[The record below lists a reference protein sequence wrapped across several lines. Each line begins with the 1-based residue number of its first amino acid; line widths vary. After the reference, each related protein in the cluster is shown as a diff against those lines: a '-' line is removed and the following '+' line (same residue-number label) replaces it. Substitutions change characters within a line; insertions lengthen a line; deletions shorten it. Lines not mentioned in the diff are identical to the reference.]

1 MKFINKFHFMDMI
14 AVAAMLQSCNGQ
26 YISTLTTPHPVQATN
41 STVVITAIA
50 SPTQN
55 STGKK
60 WILSWIFNKT
70 QVAQV
75 GYAPHPNVKTLVE
88 SSSNYSERTNVSATD
103 ISDTRFTTHLTIS
116 HLKAEEDGY
125 LMELAASKSIS
136 KSLKLTIRDCH
147 ESLSDGVKVN
157 AISRVFNSPGKF
169 ACSNGGDLF
178 YSNGTMLTS
187 SDTTCLESAEWS
199 GQDNLQCWTAPS
211 VSLSSSLIIKG
222 NKLTVIEEND
232 MILTCSYNDVIP
244 AGNTSQ
250 FYFGGKGNTKR
261 QGQAFILSSLQR
273 SDNNK
278 VVSCQAVTPYTDVHP
293 GSGRSS
299 EIKLDV
305 LYKPKTVVMK
315 VKLSKY
321 TIPTKDG
328 YLLRSN
334 KKVSITCNPSK
345 ANPSPICTWNFPSVK
360 STPISSTQ
368 GCKISHHLSQSSL
381 VSCIAQNR
389 AGSSLSNNQTITV
402 VPKKRKL
409 EFIVTGKNVTKT
421 DGIVTS
427 YLGNIVTF
435 SCSVGFSDQL
445 NTTYKLRAGER
456 CYNKQSFDL
465 TLKPSNTGNYSCT
478 SMDSFGTYSAS
489 IYLDVLYAPDTV
501 TSKIELSQYTIPT
514 KDGYLLRSDKKVS
527 ITCNPSKANPSPT
540 CTWNFPSVT
549 SKPISSTQGCKIS
562 HHLSQSSL
570 VSCIAQN
577 RAGSSSSNELN
588 ITVVPEKRKLEFIVT
603 GKNVTKTDGIVTSY
617 VGEIVTFSCSIGF
630 SDQLNTTYKLRA
642 GERRY
647 NKQSFD
653 LTLKPSDTGNYSCT
667 TKDNFGT
674 YSSSIYLDV
683 LHAPD
688 TVTNKV
694 ELSRYKIVAE
704 DGYLLRSDENL
715 TMQCISEANPSP
727 TCTWTIFSL
736 NSQSDI
742 SIPGC
747 NISYNLDQSSLIY
760 CTAENEAGSKS
771 SNVQTVTVV
780 PAQRSLEFKATG
792 SNITNTGRFITSYLG
807 ENVAFSC
814 SIEYSDRLNTTFL
827 LKRPGRRHTTGKSF
841 ALSLESSD
849 TGNYSCTTE
858 DSFGSY
864 SSSIYLD
871 VIYTARQ
878 HEGITCNWNVNE
890 SGSCVVVFCSN
901 PKSQFVLLTKNDL
914 PVTHDGST
922 TIQSD
927 GDQQTFTFSKT
938 EVLSSDNGTYT
949 LTVRSLDNESFPEN
963 ALINFT
969 IVVADG
975 PLVDSGIA
983 WLQPVII
990 GGSVVGVFCLCVMIF
1005 VIVQWRRGAK
1015 KTDEKEERINPLYGS
1030 SESPDQV
1037 EAAYAEVDKKKK
1049 KKKKG

>member
-1 MKFINKFHFMDMI
+1 MKFINTFHFMDMI
-14 AVAAMLQSCNGQ
+14 VVAVMLQSCNGQ
-26 YISTLTTPHPVQATN
+26 YISPLTTPHPVQATN
-41 STVVITAIA
+41 STVVITATA

-55 STGKK
+55 SSGRN
-60 WILSWIFNKT
+60 WILLWKFSET

-75 GYAPHPNVKTLVE
+75 GYVPHPNVKTLVE
-88 SSSNYSERTNVSATD
+88 SPSKYSERINISATD
-103 ISDTRFTTHLTIS
+103 ISATIFTTHLTIS
-116 HLKAEEDGY
+116 HLKAEEDGC
-125 LMELAASKSIS
+125 LVELALNKNFS
-136 KSLKLTIRDCH
+136 KSLKLSIRDCH
-147 ESLSDGVKVN
+147 ESLSDGVKVD
-157 AISRVFNSPGKF
+157 ATSRVFNSPGKF
-169 ACSNGGDLF
+169 ACSNGGKLF

-187 SDTTCLESAEWS
+187 SDTTCLASAEWS

-211 VSLSSSLIIKG
+211 VTLASSLIEG
-222 NKLTVIEEND
+222 NKLTVVEGND
-232 MILTCSYNDVIP
+232 LILTCSYYDVIP

-273 SDNNK
+273 SDSNK
-278 VVSCQAVTPYTDVHP
+278 VVSCQAVTPYTDVYP

-368 GCKISHHLSQSSL
+368 GCKISLHLSQSSL
-381 VSCIAQNR
+381 VSCTAQNK
-389 AGSSLSNNQTITV
+389 AGSSSSNNQTITV

-427 YLGNIVTF
+427 YLGKIVTF

-501 TSKIELSQYTIPT
+501 TSKVELSQYTI
-514 KDGYLLRSDKKVS
+514 
-527 ITCNPSKANPSPT
+527 
-540 CTWNFPSVT
+540 
-549 SKPISSTQGCKIS
+549 
-562 HHLSQSSL
+562 
-570 VSCIAQN
+570 
-577 RAGSSSSNELN
+577 
-588 ITVVPEKRKLEFIVT
+588 VVEE
-603 GKNVTKTDGIVTSY
+603 
-617 VGEIVTFSCSIGF
+617 
-630 SDQLNTTYKLRA
+630 
-642 GERRY
+642 
-647 NKQSFD
+647 
-653 LTLKPSDTGNYSCT
+653 
-667 TKDNFGT
+667 
-674 YSSSIYLDV
+674 
-683 LHAPD
+683 
-688 TVTNKV
+688 
-694 ELSRYKIVAE
+694 
-704 DGYLLRSDENL
+704 GYLLRSDEIL
-715 TMQCISEANPSP
+715 TMQCIYSEANPSP
-727 TCTWTIFSL
+727 NCTWTIYIT
-736 NSQSDI
+736 QSNTDI
-742 SIPGC
+742 SITGC

-760 CTAENEAGSKS
+760 CTAGNKAGSKS
-771 SNVQTVTVV
+771 SSGQTVTVV
-780 PAQRSLEFKATG
+780 PAQRSLEFKVTG
-792 SNITNTGRFITSYLG
+792 SNITNTGGFITSYLG
-807 ENVAFSC
+807 ENVTFSC
-814 SIEYSDRLNTTFL
+814 SIEYSDRLNTIFL
-827 LKRPGRRHTTGKSF
+827 LKRPGKRHETRKSF
-841 ALSLESSD
+841 ELSLESSD

-858 DSFGSY
+858 DSFGND

-871 VIYTARQ
+871 VLYAARQ
-878 HEGITCNWNVNE
+878 HEVITCNWNVNE
-890 SGSCVVVFCSN
+890 SGICVVVFFSN
-901 PKSQFVLLTKNDL
+901 PKSHFVILTKNDL
-914 PVTHDGST
+914 PVTHDESM
-922 TIQSD
+922 TIQSN
-927 GDQQTFTFSKT
+927 GDQQNFTFSKT
-938 EVLSSDNGTYT
+938 EVLSSDNGNYT
-949 LTVRSLDNESFPEN
+949 LTVRSVDNESFPEN

-975 PLVDSGIA
+975 PLVDTGIA

-990 GGSVVGVFCLCVMIF
+990 GASVVGAFCLCVMIF
-1005 VIVQWRRGAK
+1005 VIVQRRCGAN
-1015 KTDEKEERINPLYGS
+1015 KTGGVTHANPAFNGDSDEKEERINPLYGS

-1037 EAAYAEVDKKKK
+1037 EAAYAEVDKKKNKKKGSSEKEEKVNPLYGSSDQPEPTEAGYAEVDNNKKKKQSAKEERINPLYEASSSQDQVEAAYAEVDKSKKKRKLPAQVEESSNATYAEVNKPK
-1049 KKKKG
+1049 KKKKPPLPSRENNADATQVEESSNATYVEVNKPKKKKKPPLPNRANTAGWDATNDDVVLHGWSPTPN